1 MPVKQY
7 LDFNNSVLLI
17 LYPHRFVI
25 EKLEIKKGSE
35 LIMN

>member
-7 LDFNNSVLLI
+7 LDFNNSVLLT
-17 LYPHRFVI
+17 LYPYFFVI